1 MLDTGGRAGALGFLS
16 SRGHLIALA
25 LLVGLALFLRLYGI
39 NWDQGGLYHPDE
51 RAIVMKVSQITF
63 PTGDLGSLF
72 TDESA
77 LNPAWFP
84 YGSLPLYLLKLTG
97 FLAPPFF
104 DDPSLEKLAIMGRA
118 ISALADVATIVLI
131 YVVGSRLFGRWAG
144 LLGASVITL
153 SALHI
158 QQSHFFVTDIML
170 AAMLMASFLFLSRAM
185 EDGRLK
191 TFALAALFFGL
202 ALSTKFS
209 ASPFALAFIAAGAL
223 WAFREGRG
231 HPELR
236 GRLIHGTKALFMS
249 GGITILVFAI
259 AQPYAIIDIDTYASY
274 IARESDMVRRISD
287 LPFTRQYVD
296 TTPYWYQVQ
305 QLATWGVGLPFG
317 LLLWGGFAFSLVMG
331 LWRRDGRHLLML
343 SWVVPYFALVGS
355 FDVKFMRYMLP
366 ITPFLAIMGGSL
378 VTWTVGW
385 LREHQRFFLRPQ
397 LIYGLVAVAMVATL
411 LYAVSYSR
419 IYSQPHTATSAAAW
433 INANVPTGSTLV
445 KEHWEEGIRDLYN
458 YQHKDLDL
466 YNDENPTKRLH
477 MIQRLVEADYLLFYS
492 NRLYSTIPRLEE
504 RYPMTGA
511 YYASLFGGELGFEL
525 VHWESSYPN
534 LFGLSLAH
542 DTFSR
547 VNLAVPIS
555 LQGYKQT
562 PAQWT
567 VGFADESFTVYDHPL
582 VLIFR
587 KAISGPTQQQAEFFD
602 SVLPQPGTVSNDTLG
617 AELLLS
623 PDDLRAQQE
632 GGTRSRIFNR
642 DSFVNSV
649 PAVVWFLV
657 VQLAFLLALPITLLI
672 FRWLPDRGYLLGKML
687 GLLLISYVPWLL
699 ASLQWLSFSRFS
711 VFLGMVLVG
720 LASAVILKFKWRD
733 MLTFLREHRRM
744 ILVGEGLF
752 AVAFA
757 GLFAVRL
764 WNPDLWHPF
773 FGGEKPMD
781 FAYFNAVVRSTYMP
795 PYDPWFSGGQLNY
808 YYFGFFMNAA
818 FTKLTG
824 ILPSIAINLAVPL
837 FFALTAAGAFSIVY
851 NLASLAKGRMSAA
864 GRALQ
869 RMPSPIWAGLMA
881 AVFVGVIGNLDGIV
895 QVAQGKWFG
904 SFSYWRSSRMLGS
917 DLDGITEFPFFTF
930 LFADPH
936 AHLFVIPLTLLAL
949 GLALAFVVG
958 ARRQRL
964 VGLMAWGPYV
974 VLGMTL
980 GAIQATNS
988 WDAPTYLIVGGGAIL
1003 IAEYASRKS
1012 FDPMI
1017 LIYAGAKTAG
1027 VYVLGYLFFLPFQQN
1042 YETFL
1047 PITDSLQASDGQAKL
1062 HLFLGIHGF
1071 FLVVIGSFLAYEL
1084 WRHFGSSFR
1093 PPRGPVIVGFQLEAG
1108 AHAAIQTLGWTW
1120 SLYVAGTLLAVMI
1133 LALLGY
1139 ATVGFLIGMLALIAP
1154 LMARELARREEGMP
1168 VQLFVMGI
1176 IALPMLLA
1184 IGVDLFN
1191 VNLPLGRMNTVF
1203 KVYLQAWVLMS
1214 LASAYI
1220 LWRLRFGEVF
1230 GNVWVRR
1237 GWQSFIVLLV
1247 ASSLIYPVM
1256 ATPARASE
1264 RFLSIGPTA
1273 DGMAFM
1279 NEGALYNY
1287 DAETWVV
1294 LRHERQAIEWLQDNV
1309 QGSPVVV
1316 DGLGQTYRT
1325 LRARVSTY
1333 TGLPTVIGYDWHQ
1346 KQQRWGFTEV
1356 VDRRV
1361 ADVERFYRTSS
1372 ETQAMDFLRRY
1383 NVRYVYV
1390 GQHER
1395 LEYPEAGIA
1404 KFDTMAGEELTLV
1417 YENEQVKIFEV
1428 RGG

>member
-343 SWVVPYFALVGS
+343 SWVVPYFAVVGS

-773 FGGEKPMD
+773 FGGGEAHGLRLLQRRGPFHLHAALRPLVFGRATQLLLLRVLHERRVHEAHRHSAVHRHQPRGTAILRAD
-781 FAYFNAVVRSTYMP
+781 GGGGFLYRIQPRELGQGADVSRGPGAAADAIAYLGRTDGGGLCGGHRQPGRHRAGRAGQVVRLV
-795 PYDPWFSGGQLNY
+795 QL
-808 YYFGFFMNAA
+808 
-818 FTKLTG
+818 
-824 ILPSIAINLAVPL
+824 LAVEPDAGVGPGRDHRVSFL
-837 FFALTAAGAFSIVY
+837 HVPVRRPARALVRDSADAAGA
-851 NLASLAKGRMSAA
+851 GA
-864 GRALQ
+864 G
-869 RMPSPIWAGLMA
+869 AGL
-881 AVFVGVIGNLDGIV
+881 
-895 QVAQGKWFG
+895 
-904 SFSYWRSSRMLGS
+904 
-917 DLDGITEFPFFTF
+917 
-930 LFADPH
+930 
-936 AHLFVIPLTLLAL
+936 
-949 GLALAFVVG
+949 
-958 ARRQRL
+958 RRR
-964 VGLMAWGPYV
+964 
-974 VLGMTL
+974 
-980 GAIQATNS
+980 
-988 WDAPTYLIVGGGAIL
+988 
-1003 IAEYASRKS
+1003 
-1012 FDPMI
+1012 
-1017 LIYAGAKTAG
+1017 GAKTTAG
-1027 VYVLGYLFFLPFQQN
+1027 GP
-1042 YETFL
+1042 
-1047 PITDSLQASDGQAKL
+1047 
-1062 HLFLGIHGF
+1062 HG
-1071 FLVVIGSFLAYEL
+1071 
-1084 WRHFGSSFR
+1084 
-1093 PPRGPVIVGFQLEAG
+1093 VGA
-1108 AHAAIQTLGWTW
+1108 
-1120 SLYVAGTLLAVMI
+1120 
-1133 LALLGY
+1133 
-1139 ATVGFLIGMLALIAP
+1139 
-1154 LMARELARREEGMP
+1154 
-1168 VQLFVMGI
+1168 
-1176 IALPMLLA
+1176 
-1184 IGVDLFN
+1184 
-1191 VNLPLGRMNTVF
+1191 
-1203 KVYLQAWVLMS
+1203 
-1214 LASAYI
+1214 
-1220 LWRLRFGEVF
+1220 
-1230 GNVWVRR
+1230 VRR
-1237 GWQSFIVLLV
+1237 AG
-1247 ASSLIYPVM
+1247 
-1256 ATPARASE
+1256 
-1264 RFLSIGPTA
+1264 
-1273 DGMAFM
+1273 D
-1279 NEGALYNY
+1279 
-1287 DAETWVV
+1287 DA
-1294 LRHERQAIEWLQDNV
+1294 
-1309 QGSPVVV
+1309 G
-1316 DGLGQTYRT
+1316 
-1325 LRARVSTY
+1325 
-1333 TGLPTVIGYDWHQ
+1333 GYSGD
-1346 KQQRWGFTEV
+1346 E
-1356 VDRRV
+1356 
-1361 ADVERFYRTSS
+1361 
-1372 ETQAMDFLRRY
+1372 
-1383 NVRYVYV
+1383 
-1390 GQHER
+1390 
-1395 LEYPEAGIA
+1395 
-1404 KFDTMAGEELTLV
+1404 
-1417 YENEQVKIFEV
+1417 
-1428 RGG
+1428 